1 MSLVSKVMNNDDN
14 NTEAYRAA
22 FTEASLELKELFGK
36 IEQLNMRK
44 ERIEQV
50 VKVLGKK
57 IGVTDATPVLQVK
70 RKTHLPGLT
79 VMTRL
84 TAIQAKTEAGK

>member
-1 MSLVSKVMNNDDN
+1 MNNDDN

-22 FTEASLELKELFGK
+22 FAEASLELRQLFGK

-57 IGVTDATPVLQVK
+57 IGATEAEPILQVK

-84 TAIQAKTEAGK
+84 TAIQTKTEAEK

>member
-1 MSLVSKVMNNDDN
+1 MSDDNN

-22 FTEASLELKELFGK
+22 FTEASIELKELFGK

-57 IGVTDATPVLQVK
+57 IGVTEATPIFQVK
-70 RKTHLPGLT
+70 RKTHLPGLM

-84 TAIQAKTEAGK
+84 TAIQTKTEAEK